1 MKTFKILISVNPQYS
16 KCPSCKS
23 ALTLHSS
30 RARNMREQIIK
41 RITFFKIYRCKEC
54 GWRGYMSTYKITKDS
69 LKALL
74 LYSVIILLSAYII
87 RFIILR
93 FVPR

>member
-1 MKTFKILISVNPQYS
+1 LKSFKILISVNPQYS
-16 KCPSCKS
+16 KCPSCKA
-23 ALTLHSS
+23 ALSLHSS

-54 GWRGYMSTYKITKDS
+54 GWRGYRATYTITKDS
-69 LKALL
+69 IKALL
-74 LYSVIILLSAYII
+74 LYAVIILLSAYLI
-87 RFIILR
+87 RFMILK